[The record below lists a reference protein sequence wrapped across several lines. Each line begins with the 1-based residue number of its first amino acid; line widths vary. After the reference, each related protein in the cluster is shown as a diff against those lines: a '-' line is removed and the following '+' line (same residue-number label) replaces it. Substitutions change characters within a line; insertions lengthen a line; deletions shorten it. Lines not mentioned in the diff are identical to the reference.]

1 MINKLRLLLKDSPP
15 GNWKTKD
22 FSGIDQL
29 HLGGI
34 PATLELLNW
43 LPSETKNDSGIS
55 YGLDIGCGLGGTSRL
70 LSEIRDCNMV
80 GLDLNPQY
88 IEAASLLNQSIQPQP
103 KCQFVVGNSLNLPF
117 PRHTFNFVV
126 SQHASMNIEQKETLL
141 KGLYSVLKPQGTLL
155 IHEIMLQPKAA
166 ESDVIYPTPWAHNK
180 SQSHLCHWPTFN
192 DLSLSMGFKVDYFED
207 NTEAALAWIRQT
219 RGQKLK
225 PPFTPSLA
233 LGSNAAVM
241 SSNILD
247 NIEAG
252 YLQVVC
258 ARLRKP

>member
-1 MINKLRLLLKDSPP
+1 
-15 GNWKTKD
+15 
-22 FSGIDQL
+22 
-29 HLGGI
+29 
-34 PATLELLNW
+34 
-43 LPSETKNDSGIS
+43 
-55 YGLDIGCGLGGTSRL
+55 
-70 LSEIRDCNMV
+70 MV

-88 IEAASLLNQSIQPQP
+88 IEAASLLNQNIQPQP

-117 PRHTFNFVV
+117 PRRTFNFVV

-233 LGSNAAVM
+233 LGPNAAVM

>member
-1 MINKLRLLLKDSPP
+1 MLHRLKQILQHSPSRKW
-15 GNWKTKD
+15 NAED

-29 HLGGI
+29 HLGGV
-34 PATLELLNW
+34 PATLELLRLLHNQDKDGSD
-43 LPSETKNDSGIS
+43 LN
-55 YGLDIGCGLGGTSRL
+55 GLDIGCGLGGTSRL
-70 LSEIRDCNMV
+70 LADMRSCKMV

-88 IEAASLLNQSIQPQP
+88 IEAASLLNQNIQPQP

-192 DLSLSMGFKVDYFED
+192 DLSLSMGFKIDYFED

-233 LGSNAAVM
+233 LGPNAAVM